1 MFCGSIRDVS
11 KANGSAKIRPPL
23 LPGSADTQSSGQM
36 KPKWICNRCG
46 LVVEE
51 YLDEPHLRKG
61 IDPTRE
67 NLENAHNLCYGTFVQ
82 LREPP

>member
-1 MFCGSIRDVS
+1 
-11 KANGSAKIRPPL
+11 
-23 LPGSADTQSSGQM
+23 M

-51 YLDEPHLRKG
+51 YTDEPHLRKG
-61 IDPTRE
+61 IEPTRE